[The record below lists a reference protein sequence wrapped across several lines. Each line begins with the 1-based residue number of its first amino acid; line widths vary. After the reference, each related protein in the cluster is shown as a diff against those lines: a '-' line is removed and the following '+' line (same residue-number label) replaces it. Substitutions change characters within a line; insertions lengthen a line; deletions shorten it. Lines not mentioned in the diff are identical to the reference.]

1 MGKRVEVYLKQKVKY
16 GGRQRVQGRTNASLQ
31 DDICVGKLSERR
43 LFSVRHDS
51 HLGSITSETSDE
63 KMFSKRPNM
72 IYVALFCRFLYFVLS
87 ALIFETLNPYTNY
100 DFTH

>member
-1 MGKRVEVYLKQKVKY
+1 MGKRVEAYLKQKVKH

-31 DDICVGKLSERR
+31 DDICVGKLSELR

-63 KMFSKRPNM
+63 KMFSKTPNM
-72 IYVALFCRFLYFVLS
+72 IYVALFC
-87 ALIFETLNPYTNY
+87 
-100 DFTH
+100 

>member
-72 IYVALFCRFLYFVLS
+72 IYVALFC
-87 ALIFETLNPYTNY
+87 
-100 DFTH
+100 